1 MSKFYGIGVGPG
13 DSELLTVKGL
23 RIIRECDVVIC
34 PSAMEGGE
42 SIAYNTVKDFLDKD
56 KDVRILHFPMGKDD
70 TDEKVFNAY
79 KIIEECLDSGKD
91 VAFLTLGD
99 PYVYST
105 YIHLLTHF
113 KEEHY
118 EVETIPGITS
128 FCAAASIV
136 DTPLVVGDEPLMV
149 IPAISVDR
157 IKDEKFVVIMKVYK
171 REEEVINVLEE
182 KGFKYVLVS
191 RAGREGQKVLYKKE
205 DILNH
210 RDYMSLIIASRN

>member
-1 MSKFYGIGVGPG
+1 MSKLYGIGVGPG
-13 DSELLTVKGL
+13 ESELLTVKGL
-23 RIIRECDVVIC
+23 RIIREADVIIC
-34 PSAMEGGE
+34 PSSQEGGE
-42 SIAYNTVKDFLDKD
+42 SIAYNTVKEFLDKD

-70 TDEKVFNAY
+70 TNEKVFNAY
-79 KIIEECLDSGKD
+79 KIIEGCLDQGKD

-136 DTPLVVGDEPLMV
+136 DTPLVIGDEPLMIV
-149 IPAISVDR
+149 PARSVNR

-171 REEEVINVLEE
+171 REEEVMNVLEE
-182 KGFKYVLVS
+182 KGFDYVLVS

-205 DILNH
+205 DILNY
-210 RDYMSLIIASRN
+210 RDYMSLIIASRK